1 MQKSVDKLRHILY
14 NIIRKIKKEVRT
26 MKTITKLQNGQTQVA
41 QAAPEEFKNLKFKFY
56 DKAPE
61 LLEDVE
67 CVKVYFNKKQEVV
80 KYKAIQKFE
89 NISTNI
95 FKKEALKK
103 NGTLKAGTI
112 KTLNSLS

>member
-1 MQKSVDKLRHILY
+1 
-14 NIIRKIKKEVRT
+14 
-26 MKTITKLQNGQTQVA
+26 MKTIAKLQNGQTQVA
-41 QAAPEEFKNLKFKFY
+41 QATPAEFKELKFKFF

-61 LLEDVE
+61 LLEKTE
-67 CVKVYFNKKQEVV
+67 YVKVYFNKKQEVV

-89 NISTNI
+89 NVSTSI

-112 KTLNSLS
+112 KALNSLS